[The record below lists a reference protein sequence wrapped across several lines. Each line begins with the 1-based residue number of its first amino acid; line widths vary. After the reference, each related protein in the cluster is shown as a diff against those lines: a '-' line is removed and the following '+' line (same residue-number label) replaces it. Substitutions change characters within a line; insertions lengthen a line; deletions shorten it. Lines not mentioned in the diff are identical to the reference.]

1 VKELL
6 SRTIALWQESH
17 TCLPPFARSFSPEE
31 QAAREKELEAFLGN
45 IQSECRSLPRTRSDR
60 QAAHQRITSAFVRF
74 AAAGLDLEPRHLDLL
89 LDGGFAAIGTHL
101 ARQARRFDPAV
112 STADI
117 LQASRN
123 AWTACALQVLLGHQ
137 MRLTP
142 AIFAY
147 SMLYPYTDNYLDN
160 PAVSREAKLGFSL
173 SFGRRL
179 AGEVMAPANQH
190 EAAIWRLVGMI
201 EEQYSRT
208 GWPQVYTTLLAIHH
222 AQEDSLRLQ
231 RQGVS
236 WEGADVLEL
245 SFAKGG
251 ASVLAD
257 AYLAA
262 GSLSR
267 EEAQFGFDWGVAL
280 QLADDL
286 QDVRQ
291 DRQDG
296 VLTPF
301 SQVAG
306 KQPLDE
312 LTSRTLNFSAS
323 IARRMDSLAASDSP
337 ALKELVRKS
346 ASSLLIRSAGG
357 AGDLHTAEYVAEL
370 ETHSPFRFAFL
381 ARQQEQIMRRRGAV
395 SRLFEAFLEG
405 DEDEPAFPLLPSSLM
420 PRF

>member
-1 VKELL
+1 
-6 SRTIALWQESH
+6 
-17 TCLPPFARSFSPEE
+17 
-31 QAAREKELEAFLGN
+31 
-45 IQSECRSLPRTRSDR
+45 
-60 QAAHQRITSAFVRF
+60 
-74 AAAGLDLEPRHLDLL
+74 
-89 LDGGFAAIGTHL
+89 
-101 ARQARRFDPAV
+101 V
-112 STADI
+112 STGDI

-123 AWTACALQVLLGHQ
+123 AWTACALQVLLGHP
-137 MRLTP
+137 MSLTP

-147 SMLYPYTDNYLDN
+147 SMLYPYTDNYLDDA
-160 PAVSREAKLGFSL
+160 AVSREAKLDFSL

-179 AGEVMAPANQH
+179 AGEAIAPANQH

-208 GWPQVYTTLLAIHH
+208 GWPQVYTTLLAIHR

-236 WEGADVLEL
+236 REETDVLEL

-267 EEAQFGFDWGVAL
+267 DEAQFGFDWGVAL

-291 DRQDG
+291 DRRDG

-306 KQPLDE
+306 EQPLDE
-312 LTSRTLNFSAS
+312 LTNRTLHFSGS
-323 IARRMDSLAASDSP
+323 IAQRMDCLAGSDSQ
-337 ALKELVRKS
+337 ALKELVKKS
-346 ASSLLIRSAGG
+346 ASSLLIRSAGA
-357 AGDLHTAEYVAEL
+357 AGDLYTADYVAEL

-381 ARQQEQIMRRRGAV
+381 ARQQEQLMRRGLQALRGIPRRERGRARVSPAPQFPDAAV
-395 SRLFEAFLEG
+395 LSGVRRIPSRRRKTSYAPGARGRLRR
-405 DEDEPAFPLLPSSLM
+405 DRPSAGAACAASW
-420 PRF
+420 